1 MICKHGLVNA
11 KDIHEY
17 RTSFSKTLLA
27 VKLGKIIQ
35 SPFRKDPD
43 HVYRICS
50 GCSELVNEIDQCEI
64 KLMALENEVKLKYKM
79 PFPIEVH
86 SRASHQEASV
96 EQPAAGHEAD
106 SRQEGGSEPA
116 AAAAGPARLPDQ
128 MTVTAGQLE
137 PAQICQVLDAAGV
150 DTGET
155 YSIEVVDSA
164 EGLPKG
170 SHVAFSETLGDSII
184 LYEQQEDGYSG
195 QELVE
200 LDHVPYS
207 VELSDDIHTS
217 DGTSLI
223 ERKPR
228 KRLKRRRWGT
238 EGGYFCDECDAT
250 FLSFPELQT
259 HRMTHASAETFN
271 CRYCKHI
278 SRTKIKLH
286 RHMQDNHKDRMIPC
300 PYCDKRFPEKCNLTR
315 HVAIHLEPKF
325 VCEICS
331 RPFHSKGDLGKHMV
345 FRHTTE
351 KNFPCPDCDACFKTS
366 WMMKRHLSR
375 VHARF

>member
-1 MICKHGLVNA
+1 MTEVDIKSETVMEVCMICKHGLVDA
-11 KDIHEY
+11 QDIHEA

-35 SPFRKDPD
+35 SSFRKDEEG
-43 HVYRICS
+43 VTYQICS
-50 GCSELVNEIDQCEI
+50 GCAELVNEIDQCEI

-86 SRASHQEASV
+86 SRSS
-96 EQPAAGHEAD
+96 
-106 SRQEGGSEPA
+106 QEGAPPPA
-116 AAAAGPARLPDQ
+116 PPPPPPDPL
-128 MTVTAGQLE
+128 LE
-137 PAQICQVLDAAGV
+137 GGELAPAQICQVLDAAGV

-164 EGLPKG
+164 DGLPKG
-170 SHVAFSETLGDSII
+170 SHVAFSDSLGESII
-184 LYEQQEDGYSG
+184 LYEQQEEGFTG
-195 QELVE
+195 QQLVE
-200 LDHVPYS
+200 LDHMPYS
-207 VELSDDIHTS
+207 VQLSDDIQTS
-217 DGTSLI
+217 EVTTII

-228 KRLKRRRWGT
+228 KRLKRRRWGA

-250 FLSFPELQT
+250 FSSFPELQSHRQT
-259 HRMTHASAETFN
+259 HDSAETFN

-278 SRTKIKLH
+278 ARTKIKLH
-286 RHMQDNHKDRMIPC
+286 RHMQENHKDRMIPC
-300 PYCDKRFPEKCNLTR
+300 PYCEKRFPEKCNLTR

-325 VCEICS
+325 ICEICS

-351 KNFPCPDCDACFKTS
+351 KNHPCPECDASFKTS

-375 VHARF
+375 VHARL